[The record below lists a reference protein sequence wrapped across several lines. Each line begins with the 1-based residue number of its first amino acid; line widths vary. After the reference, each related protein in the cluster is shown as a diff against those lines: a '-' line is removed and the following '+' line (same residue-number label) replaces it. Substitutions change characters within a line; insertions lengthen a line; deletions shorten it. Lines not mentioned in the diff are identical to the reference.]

1 MPSLQENI
9 HRVQKAIQTAAARQQ
24 KLPDEITLVAVTKT
38 FPAALV
44 NQAIRLGIRHIGEN
58 RIQEA
63 RLKLPQV
70 DRAATRHFIGH
81 LQRNKVKYAVKLFD
95 IIQSVDNIGLAEE
108 INARCAKI
116 SRKIPVLVEVNTSGE
131 SSKFGC
137 LPGEALTLLKAL
149 DRLPNLS
156 PRGFMTIAV
165 FSEDPERVR
174 PCFKLLKEI
183 FDEAQGLPLEN
194 ANINTLSMGMSSDY
208 EIAIAEGA
216 TMVRIGT
223 AIFGERQEQVEELA
237 D

>member
-1 MPSLQENI
+1 MSSLPENI
-9 HRVQKAIQTAAARQQ
+9 RRVQKAIETAAARQQ
-24 KLPDEITLVAVTKT
+24 KTPDAVTLVAVTKT

-70 DRAATRHFIGH
+70 DRAAARHFIGH

-156 PRGFMTIAV
+156 PRGFMTIAIRKGCRWKMV
-165 FSEDPERVR
+165 ILTPFRWGCLPIM
-174 PCFKLLKEI
+174 KL
-183 FDEAQGLPLEN
+183 Q
-194 ANINTLSMGMSSDY
+194 
-208 EIAIAEGA
+208 
-216 TMVRIGT
+216 
-223 AIFGERQEQVEELA
+223 
-237 D
+237 